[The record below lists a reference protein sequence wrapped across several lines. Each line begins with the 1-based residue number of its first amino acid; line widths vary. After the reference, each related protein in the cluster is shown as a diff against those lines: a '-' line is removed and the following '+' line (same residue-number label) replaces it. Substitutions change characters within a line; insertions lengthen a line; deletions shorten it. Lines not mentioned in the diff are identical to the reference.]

1 MTDRRDLPSSLVAAV
16 NGDSMTWKTR
26 ALCAGDGRFTSTD
39 PLDLAEAVIIC
50 GSCPLTGP
58 DGPCH
63 AWAKTEDFEG
73 VAAGRVWRGKQTTG
87 SPANR
92 TSKYHHWNADD
103 MRLAH
108 SRHAAGER
116 TAWSIEGEGAYRAWR
131 KRVTRKS
138 RAA

>member
-1 MTDRRDLPSSLVAAV
+1 MTD
-16 NGDSMTWKTR
+16 WQTR

-39 PLDLAEAVIIC
+39 PLDLAEAVVIC

-92 TSKYHHWNADD
+92 ASKYPPRRTPIASAAPSTDRRSRD
-103 MRLAH
+103 AH
-108 SRHAAGER
+108 RDE
-116 TAWSIEGEGAYRAWR
+116 
-131 KRVTRKS
+131 
-138 RAA
+138 